1 MSSRDYEMR
10 ARAESVTATRWR
22 ILRSVLDLATERLTV
37 EVTLDDVAARAG
49 VSVRTVLR
57 HFGDRERLLDAAFE
71 AAAADIIA
79 ERLAPADDPTRAIAV
94 LVDHYERRG
103 DLVLR
108 LLAQE
113 ENPRIGPA
121 MATGRLVH
129 REWVV
134 NVFGTALP
142 GGMQEQEAVIDLLV
156 VATDVYAWKLLRRD
170 RGLGRVVVEA
180 RILALTAAVL
190 ADAREG
196 KSE

>member
-1 MSSRDYEMR
+1 MPSRTYEMG
-10 ARAESVTATRWR
+10 ARAETVAATRSR

-71 AAAADIIA
+71 AASADIVA
-79 ERLAPADDPTRAIAV
+79 ERVAPPDDRVAAIRV
-94 LVDHYERRG
+94 LVDHYELRG

-113 ENPRIGPA
+113 DDPRIGSA
-121 MATGRLVH
+121 MASGRLIH
-129 REWVV
+129 REWVAA
-134 NVFGTALP
+134 VFGSDLPTTADAR
-142 GGMQEQEAVIDLLV
+142 EAVIDLLV

-170 RGLGRVVVEA
+170 RGLKRSVVEE
-180 RILALTAAVL
+180 RIRSLTTAVL
-190 ADAREG
+190 ADARER
-196 KSE
+196 KPR